1 MEKRLVKIAK
11 ELNVGTT
18 TIVEFLHKNGYE
30 IENKPTAWISDDM
43 HTILV
48 KEFQKSMDIKEQ
60 ADQLVIGTRPA
71 PKKDIPVAAKTD
83 KIQPGAPVLGR
94 KDEAQ
99 PAEDVKPIEEEK
111 PRGLLQ
117 NRLKILGKIDLD
129 AKPKSKYEPAP
140 ELPAPV
146 DDPKVE
152 PTPPLPE
159 IENRNEIQ
167 LPPPVI
173 EEVPVAPVVEP
184 APVAP
189 VEIVEQLPPPVA
201 VPDNKPDLPP
211 AEPAQASAP
220 SSPPQAAGAA
230 EPEDAVIR
238 AEAPE
243 LRGLKIMGKI
253 DTSKFQPEKKK
264 KKGKEPERKPA
275 APATPGTPATPSTD
289 DKAKKATP
297 AGAND
302 DAARKRKRKRKKVA
316 TEPSPGQAASR
327 PPQPGVR
334 RKEGDAPP
342 QQGHENKEVSQKEI
356 EDKIKATIARL
367 SGGGKKKRQKF
378 QRDKRERM
386 RERQEMA
393 DMENE
398 TGKLQVTEFVTV
410 SELASLMNVSPAEVI
425 MTCLNVGVV
434 VGINQR
440 LDAEV
445 IDLVATEFGFE
456 IEFIGAEAT
465 LESEDEEVDDP
476 ADLVPRAPIVTVM
489 GHVDHGKTSLLDHIR
504 KSNVM
509 EGEAGGITQ
518 HIGAY
523 NVDLGGGKK
532 VTFLD
537 TPGHEAFTAM
547 RARGTKVTDIAV
559 IVVAADD
566 SIMPQTREAISHAQA
581 AGVPIVF
588 AINKIDKEG
597 ALPERIKQ
605 ELASMDFLVEEW
617 GGKYQSQD
625 ISAKHGTGMDAL
637 LEKILLEA
645 EIQELK
651 ANPGRK
657 ATGTVIEA
665 SLDKGRGYVSKLLVQ
680 NGTLNVGDPIV
691 AGEFSGK
698 VKAMYNERGNNVKSA
713 GPSTAVLVL
722 GLSGAPTAGERFKE
736 VEHESEAREIAG
748 RRAQIARE
756 QTSRATKRI
765 SLDEIGRRLALGNFK
780 ELNLIVKG
788 DVDGSIEALSDSLI
802 KLSIESVKVNVI
814 HKAVGAIT
822 ESDILL
828 ASASD
833 AIIIGFQVRPSATAR
848 KLAEREGVEIKL
860 YSIIYEAIEEIK
872 MAIEGMLEPTR
883 EEKIVGS
890 VDVKEVFK
898 ITKVGTVAGCQVA
911 EGKISRNS
919 PIRLIRDGI
928 VIYPTKEGQT
938 ADIASLK
945 RVKDDVK
952 EVRAGMECGIAIKNF
967 NDIKVGDVIEAY
979 EIIETK
985 QKL

>member
-11 ELNVGTT
+11 ELNVGTQ
-18 TIVEFLHKNGYE
+18 TIVEFLHKNGYD

-43 HTILV
+43 HAILV
-48 KEFQKSMDIKEQ
+48 KEFQKSIDIKEQ
-60 ADQLVIGTRPA
+60 ADQLIIGARPA
-71 PKKDIPVAAKTD
+71 PKKEQAPAPKPEKGALSSPLLGKKEESAAPSPGEED
-83 KIQPGAPVLGR
+83 KLV
-94 KDEAQ
+94 
-99 PAEDVKPIEEEK
+99 EEEK
-111 PRGLLQ
+111 PKPLLQ
-117 NRLKILGKIDLD
+117 SRLKILGKIDLD
-129 AKPKSKYEPAP
+129 TKPKARAETPAPAP
-140 ELPAPV
+140 EPPKPEAHAEPEPPTAVEPPAPV
-146 DDPKVE
+146 EEAAPKPSAE
-152 PTPPLPE
+152 TPSP
-159 IENRNEIQ
+159 Q
-167 LPPPVI
+167 M
-173 EEVPVAPVVEP
+173 EEA
-184 APVAP
+184 
-189 VEIVEQLPPPVA
+189 A
-201 VPDNKPDLPP
+201 VPE
-211 AEPAQASAP
+211 APAQPKEPGEAS
-220 SSPPQAAGAA
+220 
-230 EPEDAVIR
+230 PESDIIR

-253 DTSKFQPEKKK
+253 DTSKLSPEKKK
-264 KKGKEPERKPA
+264 KKGKEPEKKA
-275 APATPGTPATPSTD
+275 APAPASD
-289 DKAKKATP
+289 EKAKKAAP
-297 AGAND
+297 GAAD
-302 DAARKRKRKRKKVA
+302 SDSAAKKRKRKRKKVA
-316 TEPSPGQAASR
+316 TEMSG
-327 PPQPGVR
+327 
-334 RKEGDAPP
+334 GDANR
-342 QQGHENKEVSQKEI
+342 QQPRRRDGDTHPGAGDVKEVSQKEI
-356 EDKIKATIARL
+356 EEKIKATIARL
-367 SGGGKKKRQKF
+367 SGGGKKKRQKL

-386 RERQEMA
+386 RERQELIEQEA
-393 DMENE
+393 E

-410 SELASLMNVSPAEVI
+410 SELASLMNLSPADVI
-425 MTCLNVGVV
+425 TTCLNVGVV

-440 LDAEV
+440 LDAEI
-445 IDLVATEFGFE
+445 IDLVTSEFGFE
-456 IEFIGAEAT
+456 VEFLGAEAG
-465 LESEDEEVDDP
+465 LEVEEEEQDAP
-476 ADLVPRAPIVTVM
+476 NDLVARAPIVTVM
-489 GHVDHGKTSLLDHIR
+489 GHVDHGKTSLLDYIR
-504 KSNVM
+504 KSNVV

-523 NVDLGGGKK
+523 EVDLGDGKK

-559 IVVAADD
+559 IVIAADD

-588 AINKIDKEG
+588 AINKIDKDG
-597 ALPERIKQ
+597 AHPERIKQ

-625 ISAKHGTGMDAL
+625 ISAKSGLGIDKL

-651 ANPGRK
+651 ANPNRMAG
-657 ATGTVIEA
+657 GTVIEA
-665 SLDKGRGYVSKLLVQ
+665 SLDKGRGYVTKLLVQ

-691 AGEFSGK
+691 AGEYSGK
-698 VKAMYNERGNNVKSA
+698 VKAMYNERGKNVKSA

-722 GLSGAPTAGERFKE
+722 GLNGAPTAGERFKE

-765 SLDEIGRRLALGNFK
+765 SLDEIGRRLALGNFR

-802 KLSIESVKVNVI
+802 KLSIETVNVNVI

-833 AIIIGFQVRPSATAR
+833 AIIIGFQVRPTGGAR
-848 KLAEREGVEIKL
+848 KLAEREGVQIKL

-890 VDVKEVFK
+890 VDVKEVYK
-898 ITKVGTVAGCQVA
+898 ITKVGTVAGCQVS

-938 ADIASLK
+938 AEIASLK
-945 RVKDDVK
+945 RFKEDVK
-952 EVRAGMECGIAIKNF
+952 EVRNGMECGIAIKNF

>member
-11 ELNVGTT
+11 ELNVGTQ

-43 HTILV
+43 HAILV
-48 KEFQKSMDIKEQ
+48 KEFQKSIDIKEQ
-60 ADQLVIGTRPA
+60 ADQLVIGARPA
-71 PKKDIPVAAKTD
+71 PRKETTPAIKSDKPATPPAPQGKKEEPLVTTPEPEKPV
-83 KIQPGAPVLGR
+83 
-94 KDEAQ
+94 
-99 PAEDVKPIEEEK
+99 EEER
-111 PRGLLQ
+111 PRTGLLQ
-117 NRLKILGKIDLD
+117 NRLKVLGKIDLD
-129 AKPKSKYEPAP
+129 AKPKSKVEPQPPAP
-140 ELPAPV
+140 EPQPEPEIIAPPAPE
-146 DDPKVE
+146 PEIPIVE
-152 PTPPLPE
+152 TPP
-159 IENRNEIQ
+159 
-167 LPPPVI
+167 PPP
-173 EEVPVAPVVEP
+173 APEP
-184 APVAP
+184 
-189 VEIVEQLPPPVA
+189 I
-201 VPDNKPDLPP
+201 PP
-211 AEPAQASAP
+211 AEAKEPDSGYPAKE
-220 SSPPQAAGAA
+220 A
-230 EPEDAVIR
+230 EPAGEAPPEDTVIR

-253 DTSKFQPEKKK
+253 DASRLSPEKKK
-264 KKGKEPERKPA
+264 KKSKEPEKKP
-275 APATPGTPATPSTD
+275 APATPAPAAD
-289 DKAKKATP
+289 DKTKKP
-297 AGAND
+297 AQSPAESEAD
-302 DAARKRKRKRKKVA
+302 RKKRKRKRKKVA
-316 TEPSPGQAASR
+316 TEVPGGEGGPR
-327 PPQPGVR
+327 PPR
-334 RKEGDAPP
+334 RREGEPAPAAGP
-342 QQGHENKEVSQKEI
+342 ENKEVSQKEI
-356 EDKIKATIARL
+356 EEKIKATIARL
-367 SGGGKKKRQKF
+367 SGGNKKKRQKL

-386 RERQEMA
+386 RERQELIEQEA
-393 DMENE
+393 Q

-410 SELASLMNVSPAEVI
+410 SELASLMNISPADII

-440 LDAEV
+440 LDAEI
-445 IDLVATEFGFE
+445 IDLVTSEYGFE

-465 LESEDEEVDDP
+465 LETDDDEQDDP
-476 ADLVPRAPIVTVM
+476 KDLIPRAPIVTVM
-489 GHVDHGKTSLLDHIR
+489 GHVDHGKTSLLDYIR
-504 KSNVM
+504 KSNVV

-523 NVDLGGGKK
+523 EVDLGEGKK

-559 IVVAADD
+559 IVIAADD
-566 SIMPQTREAISHAQA
+566 NIMPQTREAISHAQA

-597 ALPERIKQ
+597 AQPERIKQ

-617 GGKYQSQD
+617 GGRYQSQD
-625 ISAKHGTGMDAL
+625 ISAKSGLGMDKL

-645 EIQELK
+645 EIQDLR
-651 ANPGRK
+651 ANPNRK
-657 ATGTVIEA
+657 AAGTVIEA

-680 NGTLNVGDPIV
+680 NGTLNIGDPVV

-698 VKAMYNERGNNVKSA
+698 VKAMYNERGKNVKSA

-722 GLSGAPTAGERFKE
+722 GLNGAPTAGERFKE

-802 KLSIESVKVNVI
+802 KLSIERVNVNVI

-833 AIIIGFQVRPSATAR
+833 AIIIGFQVRPTGGAR
-848 KLAEREGVEIKL
+848 KLAEREGVQIKL

-883 EEKIVGS
+883 EEKIIGT
-890 VDVKEVFK
+890 VDVKEVYK
-898 ITKVGTVAGCQVA
+898 ITKVGTVAGCQVS

-928 VIYPTKEGQT
+928 VVYPTREGQT
-938 ADIASLK
+938 AEIASLK
-945 RVKDDVK
+945 RFKEDVK
-952 EVRAGMECGIAIKNF
+952 EVRSGMECGISIKNF

>member
-43 HTILV
+43 HMILV
-48 KEFQKSMDIKEQ
+48 KEFQKSIDIKEQ
-60 ADQLVIGTRPA
+60 ADQLVIGTRPV
-71 PKKDIPVAAKTD
+71 PKKDAPVSAKTD
-83 KIQPGAPVLGR
+83 KPVAGSSILGR
-94 KDEAQ
+94 K
-99 PAEDVKPIEEEK
+99 EDVPAVESSKPAEEEK
-111 PRGLLQ
+111 PRNILQ

-129 AKPKSKYEPAP
+129 AKPKTRQESAAESVTPQP
-140 ELPAPV
+140 ETAA
-146 DDPKVE
+146 
-152 PTPPLPE
+152 PLPE
-159 IENRNEIQ
+159 LDAPEPVPSAVVEEI
-167 LPPPVI
+167 
-173 EEVPVAPVVEP
+173 PVAPVVEEVVSTPVETAPPTPASTHEQKPDVPVHVPAQPQEAVP
-184 APVAP
+184 APVTGDAAP
-189 VEIVEQLPPPVA
+189 EETL
-201 VPDNKPDLPP
+201 
-211 AEPAQASAP
+211 
-220 SSPPQAAGAA
+220 
-230 EPEDAVIR
+230 IR

-275 APATPGTPATPSTD
+275 AAPAAPSTD
-289 DKAKKATP
+289 EKAKKTAP
-297 AGAND
+297 AAAAD
-302 DAARKRKRKRKKVA
+302 DAAKKRKRKRKKVA
-316 TEPSPGQAASR
+316 TESSGQDAGRQQPG
-327 PPQPGVR
+327 GVR
-334 RKEGDAPP
+334 RKEGEAP
-342 QQGHENKEVSQKEI
+342 QHGQESKEVSQKEI

-367 SGGGKKKRQKF
+367 SGGGKKKRQKL

-393 DMENE
+393 EMENE

-410 SELASLMNVSPAEVI
+410 SELASLMSVSPADVI
-425 MTCLNVGVV
+425 TTCLNVGVV

-440 LDAEV
+440 LDAEI

-465 LESEDEEVDDP
+465 LEVDDEEVDDP
-476 ADLVPRAPIVTVM
+476 ADMVPRAPIVTVM

-504 KSNVM
+504 KSNVV

-523 NVDLGGGKK
+523 EVDLGEGKK

-588 AINKIDKEG
+588 AINKVDKAG
-597 ALPERIKQ
+597 ANPEKIKQ

-625 ISAKHGTGMDAL
+625 ISAKFGTGMDQL

-651 ANPGRK
+651 ANPSRK

-698 VKAMYNERGNNVKSA
+698 VKAMFNERGKNVKSA

-802 KLSIESVKVNVI
+802 KLSIESVNVNVI

-833 AIIIGFQVRPSATAR
+833 AIVIGFQVRPSASAR

-883 EEKIVGS
+883 EEKIIGS
-890 VDVKEVFK
+890 VDVREVFK
-898 ITKVGTVAGCQVA
+898 ITKVGTVAGCLVT
-911 EGKISRNS
+911 EGKVTRNS

-938 ADIASLK
+938 AEIASLK
-945 RVKDDVK
+945 RIKEDAK
-952 EVRAGMECGIAIKNF
+952 EVRAGLECGIAIKNF
-967 NDIKVGDVIEAY
+967 NDIKVGDVIEVY
-979 EIIETK
+979 EIVETK